1 MQILIS
7 INHRHI
13 IFLNQATNGTNLLP
27 FNLSEAQ
34 LISGQ
39 NLTTK
44 GCSPWRD
51 YRIELFDAYR
61 SMMINKGLK
70 VRSLT
75 IKHTNNNGATF
86 THFSQLL
93 NKNVPRRLNRQALAK
108 HSDKR
113 IRYASAL
120 QHEKGQQP
128 QQLLRQIQSP
138 R

>member
-7 INHRHI
+7 IDHRQI
-13 IFLNQATNGTNLLP
+13 IFLDQTTNGTKLLL

-34 LISGQ
+34 LILGQ
-39 NLTTK
+39 NLITK
-44 GCSPWRD
+44 GCSSLRD
-51 YRIELFDAYR
+51 YRIELVDAYR
-61 SMMINKGLK
+61 SMMINKRLK

-108 HSDKR
+108 HSGKG
-113 IRYASAL
+113 IRCASAL
-120 QHEKGQQP
+120 QRDKGQQP
-128 QQLLRQIQSP
+128 QQSLQQIQSP